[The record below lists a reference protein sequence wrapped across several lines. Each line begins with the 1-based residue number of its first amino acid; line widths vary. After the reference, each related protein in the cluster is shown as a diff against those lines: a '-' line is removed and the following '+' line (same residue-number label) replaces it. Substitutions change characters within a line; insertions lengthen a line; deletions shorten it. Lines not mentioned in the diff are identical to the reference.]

1 MQDMTALRESA
12 AGAGMGLLVGF
23 LIGLSITPV
32 VGSVIAALT
41 ALLGAFLGLTDKLT
55 ASAQGDK
62 AWRVAAFG
70 VACAVGVALGIAVR
84 ANNLLVT
91 SPKARVA
98 AWTDAG
104 FSADR
109 ARDLVTYAEF
119 GLRPSSATADDDERG
134 VGPRSGVLFGASE
147 ADCTQLRREA
157 YASDA
162 DRHQAFTQFGGRWK
176 TLAASVAAVP
186 PQTRAD
192 ALEAAW
198 QLACAPEGQ

>member
-1 MQDMTALRESA
+1 MLGEPA

-55 ASAQGDK
+55 ATPEHGDGK
-62 AWRVAAFG
+62 PWRVAAFG
-70 VACAVGVALGIAVR
+70 LACALGVAVGITVR
-84 ANNLLVT
+84 ANNLFVS

-104 FSADR
+104 FSGDR
-109 ARDLVTYAEF
+109 ARELVTYAEF
-119 GLRPSSATADDDERG
+119 GLRPSTATTEDDKRG

-157 YASDA
+157 YGTDA
-162 DRHQAFTQFGGRWK
+162 DRHRAFTQFGGRWK
-176 TLAASVAAVP
+176 TLADSVTSLPAQPQAA
-186 PQTRAD
+186 

-198 QLACAPEGQ
+198 QLACEPERQ